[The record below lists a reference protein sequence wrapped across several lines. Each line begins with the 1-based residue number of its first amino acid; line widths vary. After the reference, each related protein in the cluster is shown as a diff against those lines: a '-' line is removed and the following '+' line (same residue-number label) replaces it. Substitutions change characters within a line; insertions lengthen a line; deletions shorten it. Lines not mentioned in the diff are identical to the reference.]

1 MAELVGP
8 ILDVFKFIGSKATKY
23 LKYQREFAEY
33 VGDFKQAQADL
44 RTKEVDI
51 QQQLEDEHHFG
62 KKPKQEAMK
71 EVHAEGHFPGSLL
84 VNDPSTIAVWGM
96 GEIGKTTIMKDVHNR
111 LLKERKFR
119 KLIWVTE
126 SKELD
131 IPRLQKNIASQLER
145 NLSDDEDTI
154 IRAGKVSEMLR
165 RQGRH
170 VLILDDVWES
180 FSLED
185 VGILKPTSENGCKL
199 VLTTRSESIVR
210 SMGFKKVRVPCLPI
224 EEAINLFLSKVGRDM
239 LPNPTL
245 ESFMKLV
252 VRECDGLPL
261 VIVTLAGYMRG
272 VIDPRVWENAVDELR
287 GYIRNIRD
295 MEDKVHGCLKLSY
308 ERLKQRDREC
318 FLYCAL
324 YPEDYEIA
332 KNELIEHWMEE
343 GLINEMESRKSM
355 ESSGY
360 SILQNLEENCLL
372 ERGERN
378 YKNSVHMHDVVRD
391 MALHITW
398 KRFMV
403 KARMQLKELPNVEE
417 WSEDLEKISLMHN
430 FISIIPQTMKFP
442 KFSKL
447 TTLLLSYNSLKK
459 SQNLS
464 LSTSRTLRF
473 LIFLITF
480 LRLQA
485 LKKLNLRS
493 TAIKEIPQ
501 GLEMLVNLRYLNLG
515 CTGRLKEIPTGL
527 LSKLCRLQY
536 LVIHLKLKN
545 TEEMRELNKLEV
557 FEGWFSNVGDLST
570 YAAERKML
578 YAYSILVCPQNNDM
592 LCMGV
597 RSLNDIGLRD
607 ATDLK
612 KIVVE
617 TCNELEAVF
626 SSKCHLLQ
634 TLEFLILERLLNLN
648 VIVGARVQ
656 ESSVGTFSSLKVIA
670 LVDCYK
676 IKKLFAADWVLH
688 NLENLTVSDCSELE
702 EIITEP
708 EGEGMGTN
716 NDSIKFN
723 FPKLRILNLSNLP
736 KLKGI
741 CSENAVMVCN
751 SLQVIEISYCLKVKR
766 IPIYLPQLESPSN
779 TLQEIRVNTT
789 AWWESVEWEHP
800 ILKVKKVVQPLVK
813 FCNGSGDW
821 IGSRFE
827 STRFQFLI
835 QLDLLKRLKEL
846 SISICS
852 FNPNR
857 QIQGKKSF
865 LMAELVGP
873 ILEVIKVIG
882 RPARKY
888 LKYQRKFTVYVAD
901 FKQAQ
906 DDLLAKKADIQRQL
920 DEECDHGKMPKQEV
934 ERWFK
939 KLVDETTHALKE
951 VQAEGNFSGRLV
963 VNDPS
968 IVAVKLPTQ
977 NLVGHQVSVR
987 DEIYGLI
994 REAKFKK
1001 LIWITVS
1008 RNLDIQSIQK
1018 DIASQQKRALPDH
1031 ENTIVR
1037 AGKLSETLREQGRY
1051 ALILDDVWSSFPL
1064 EDIGI
1069 NELTKVNGCIVL
1081 TTRSEEVIRS
1091 MGCKKVQVA
1100 CLSMHEAMDLFLSK
1114 VGQDVSAN
1122 PTLES
1127 FMKLVV
1133 GECDGLPLAHVTLAA
1148 SMKGISNPRVWKNVV
1163 NELRGY
1169 IRNIQDIEDKV
1180 FGSLKFSYDRLKK
1193 EDQDRFSYCALYPE
1207 DHQIEKEEIIQY
1219 WMEGLI
1225 DEMGSRKAME
1235 DNGHSILEKFEQNCL
1250 LERVE
1255 NSAYVKMHDV
1265 FRDMALHI
1273 KRKRFMVKAGK
1284 QLKELPNE
1292 EEWGEDLEK
1301 VSLMYNSISAIPQHM
1316 KCPKFP
1322 KLTTLLPSRNS
1333 LREIPESF
1341 FEHFPNLKILDLSH
1355 NPFESLPSSISALEK
1370 LTALLLN
1377 GCYNLESL
1385 PSVLKLQALKKLR
1398 LRGSGIKEIPQ
1409 GLEMLVNLRY
1419 LDLLARH
1426 PILRNPEQMRE
1437 FNKLQVFE
1445 GWFCNMGDWN
1455 MYVGQRKKLYKYSI
1469 LVCPLYPSRDIPSP
1483 SSNLVAFERIEINS
1497 GDAVM
1502 LPYDIQQLHL
1512 KHCYGARSLN
1522 DIRFRDAIDLK
1533 ECTVEDCFDLESI
1546 FSSKN
1551 DQLKKLKS
1559 LTLRNLADLKVL
1571 VGVGESSLGT
1581 FSSLKEITLCSCPK
1595 IKKLFAADWA
1605 LHNLEKIEVSYCL
1618 QLEEIITETEG
1629 EGMGTSN
1636 DSIKFNFP
1644 KLKTLILSNLRK
1656 LKGICSENAVMVC
1669 KSLQVIEISNCP
1681 KVNRIP
1687 LYLPQL
1693 EVDDEGQLSPFNTL
1707 QEIRVRKTDWW
1718 GSVEWEHPNLNVK
1731 NVVQPLLKFCN
1742 RYKLEWRPGVEMSWT

>member
-1 MAELVGP
+1 
-8 ILDVFKFIGSKATKY
+8 
-23 LKYQREFAEY
+23 
-33 VGDFKQAQADL
+33 
-44 RTKEVDI
+44 
-51 QQQLEDEHHFG
+51 
-62 KKPKQEAMK
+62 
-71 EVHAEGHFPGSLL
+71 
-84 VNDPSTIAVWGM
+84 
-96 GEIGKTTIMKDVHNR
+96 
-111 LLKERKFR
+111 
-119 KLIWVTE
+119 
-126 SKELD
+126 
-131 IPRLQKNIASQLER
+131 
-145 NLSDDEDTI
+145 
-154 IRAGKVSEMLR
+154 
-165 RQGRH
+165 
-170 VLILDDVWES
+170 
-180 FSLED
+180 
-185 VGILKPTSENGCKL
+185 
-199 VLTTRSESIVR
+199 
-210 SMGFKKVRVPCLPI
+210 
-224 EEAINLFLSKVGRDM
+224 
-239 LPNPTL
+239 
-245 ESFMKLV
+245 
-252 VRECDGLPL
+252 
-261 VIVTLAGYMRG
+261 
-272 VIDPRVWENAVDELR
+272 
-287 GYIRNIRD
+287 
-295 MEDKVHGCLKLSY
+295 
-308 ERLKQRDREC
+308 
-318 FLYCAL
+318 
-324 YPEDYEIA
+324 
-332 KNELIEHWMEE
+332 
-343 GLINEMESRKSM
+343 
-355 ESSGY
+355 
-360 SILQNLEENCLL
+360 
-372 ERGERN
+372 
-378 YKNSVHMHDVVRD
+378 
-391 MALHITW
+391 
-398 KRFMV
+398 
-403 KARMQLKELPNVEE
+403 
-417 WSEDLEKISLMHN
+417 
-430 FISIIPQTMKFP
+430 
-442 KFSKL
+442 
-447 TTLLLSYNSLKK
+447 
-459 SQNLS
+459 
-464 LSTSRTLRF
+464 
-473 LIFLITF
+473 
-480 LRLQA
+480 
-485 LKKLNLRS
+485 
-493 TAIKEIPQ
+493 
-501 GLEMLVNLRYLNLG
+501 
-515 CTGRLKEIPTGL
+515 
-527 LSKLCRLQY
+527 
-536 LVIHLKLKN
+536 
-545 TEEMRELNKLEV
+545 
-557 FEGWFSNVGDLST
+557 
-570 YAAERKML
+570 
-578 YAYSILVCPQNNDM
+578 
-592 LCMGV
+592 
-597 RSLNDIGLRD
+597 
-607 ATDLK
+607 
-612 KIVVE
+612 
-617 TCNELEAVF
+617 
-626 SSKCHLLQ
+626 
-634 TLEFLILERLLNLN
+634 
-648 VIVGARVQ
+648 
-656 ESSVGTFSSLKVIA
+656 
-670 LVDCYK
+670 
-676 IKKLFAADWVLH
+676 
-688 NLENLTVSDCSELE
+688 
-702 EIITEP
+702 
-708 EGEGMGTN
+708 
-716 NDSIKFN
+716 
-723 FPKLRILNLSNLP
+723 
-736 KLKGI
+736 
-741 CSENAVMVCN
+741 
-751 SLQVIEISYCLKVKR
+751 
-766 IPIYLPQLESPSN
+766 
-779 TLQEIRVNTT
+779 
-789 AWWESVEWEHP
+789 
-800 ILKVKKVVQPLVK
+800 
-813 FCNGSGDW
+813 
-821 IGSRFE
+821 
-827 STRFQFLI
+827 
-835 QLDLLKRLKEL
+835 
-846 SISICS
+846 
-852 FNPNR
+852 
-857 QIQGKKSF
+857 
-865 LMAELVGP
+865 MAELVGP
-873 ILEVIKVIG
+873 ILEVIKFIG

-888 LKYQRKFTVYVAD
+888 LKYHRKFTEYVAD

-939 KLVDETTHALKE
+939 KVEEKLAHAQNVEDKVSKGKCLFRSSLGKLVDETTQALKE

-968 IVAVKLPTQ
+968 IVAVKLPTE

-987 DEIYGLI
+987 DEIYGYLMGDEVGRIGVCGMGGIGKTTIMKDVYNRLI

-1018 DIASQQKRALPDH
+1018 DIASQLKRALPDH
-1031 ENTIVR
+1031 ENTTVR

-1100 CLSMHEAMDLFLSK
+1100 CLSMHDAMDLFLSK
-1114 VGQDVSAN
+1114 VGQDVSAT
-1122 PTLES
+1122 PTLEL

-1133 GECDGLPLAHVTLAA
+1133 GECDGLPLALVTLAA
-1148 SMKGISNPRVWKNVV
+1148 SMKGISNPRLWKNVV

-1193 EDQDRFSYCALYPE
+1193 EDQDCFSYCALYPE
-1207 DHQIEKEEIIQY
+1207 DHQIEKKEIIQY
-1219 WMEGLI
+1219 WMEAGLI

-1273 KRKRFMVKAGK
+1273 NRKRFMVKAGK

-1322 KLTTLLPSRNS
+1322 KLTTLLLSRNS

-1455 MYVGQRKKLYKYSI
+1455 MHVGQRKKLYKYSV
-1469 LVCPLYPSRDIPSP
+1469 LVCPLYPSRDIPSA
-1483 SSNLVAFERIEINS
+1483 SSKLVVFERIEINS
-1497 GDAVM
+1497 GDTVM

-1522 DIRFRDAIDLK
+1522 DIRLRDAIDLK

-1546 FSSKN
+1546 FSSKY

-1559 LTLRNLADLKVL
+1559 LILRNLADLKVL

-1605 LHNLEKIEVSYCL
+1605 LHNLEKIEVNYCL

-1656 LKGICSENAVMVC
+1656 LRGICSENAVMVC

-1681 KVNRIP
+1681 KVKRIP

-1707 QEIRVRKTDWW
+1707 QEIRVRTTDWW
-1718 GSVEWEHPNLNVK
+1718 ESVEWEQPNLNVK

-1742 RYKLEWRPGVEMSWT
+1742 RYNLEWRPSFLDSIPNEM